1 MGNYKSKYS
10 GEQIDAVVGYVL
22 GSGDNIVVI
31 TFAKSDWGSGDIF
44 IPYSDYKKANPCVDL
59 YLKHED
65 EYCLVYGGYKIVSD
79 GIKLQ
84 SDIAYDGKVVIR

>member
-10 GEQIDAVVGYVL
+10 GDQIDAAIGYMLGRGDVV
-22 GSGDNIVVI
+22 VV
-31 TFAKSDWGSGDIF
+31 TFLKSDWESGYIS
-44 IPYSDYKKANPCVDL
+44 IPYSDYKKTNPCIDL
-59 YLKHED
+59 YAKFED